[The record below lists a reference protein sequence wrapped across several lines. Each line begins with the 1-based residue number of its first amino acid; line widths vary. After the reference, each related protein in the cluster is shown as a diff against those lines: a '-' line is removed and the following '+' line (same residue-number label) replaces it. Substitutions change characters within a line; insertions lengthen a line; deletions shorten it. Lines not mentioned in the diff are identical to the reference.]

1 MHRLLFGLAL
11 ISLVACGDALAGDPP
26 NSDSV
31 GLPAVQQPPAPSR
44 LRAPKS
50 VKPVAKTQ
58 SDGRSR
64 PRPLPLSS
72 AAAYASEHAADLPIS
87 SAPKVTPPS
96 TSPWTGFYVGV
107 GAGVGTS
114 QP

>member
-11 ISLVACGDALAGDPP
+11 ISLMACGDAFAGDAP
-26 NSDSV
+26 NSDSA
-31 GLPAVQQPPAPSR
+31 GAPAVQKPPAPGR
-44 LRAPKS
+44 LHTPKT
-50 VKPVAKTQ
+50 VRQVARTR
-58 SDGRSR
+58 SDGRAG

-87 SAPKVTPPS
+87 STPKTTSPS
-96 TSPWTGFYVGV
+96 TGQWTGFYVGV
-107 GAGVGTS
+107 GAGVGNQ

>member
-11 ISLVACGDALAGDPP
+11 VSLMACSDAFAGDPT
-26 NSDSV
+26 NSDSA
-31 GLPAVQQPPAPSR
+31 GAPAVQKPPAPSR
-44 LRAPKS
+44 LRAPKT
-50 VKPVAKTQ
+50 VKPVARTQ
-58 SDGRSR
+58 SDRHSE

-87 SAPKVTPPS
+87 SAPKTTPPS
-96 TSPWTGFYVGV
+96 SSPWTGFYVGV
-107 GAGVGTS
+107 GAGVGHQ

>member
-1 MHRLLFGLAL
+1 MHRVLFGLVL
-11 ISLVACGDALAGDPP
+11 VSLMACSDAFAGDPP

-31 GLPAVQQPPAPSR
+31 GSPAVQKPAAPNR
-44 LRAPKS
+44 LHAPKT
-50 VKPVAKTQ
+50 VKQVARTRP
-58 SDGRSR
+58 DGRSE

-87 SAPKVTPPS
+87 SAPKMTTPS
-96 TSPWTGFYVGV
+96 SSPWTGFYVGV
-107 GAGVGTS
+107 GAGVGHQ

>member
-11 ISLVACGDALAGDPP
+11 VSLMACSDAFAGDPP

-31 GLPAVQQPPAPSR
+31 AAPAAQKPPAPSR
-44 LRAPKS
+44 VRAPKT
-50 VKPVAKTQ
+50 VKPVARTQ
-58 SDGRSR
+58 SE

-72 AAAYASEHAADLPIS
+72 AAAYASEHATDLPIS
-87 SAPKVTPPS
+87 SAPKTTPPS
-96 TSPWTGFYVGV
+96 SSPWTGFYVGV
-107 GAGVGTS
+107 GAGVGHQ